1 MAKFLPTLRSPH
13 ATLAETL
20 SVLEGRRRV
29 LGLVGGVGA
38 LALLPRAVRACA
50 LIPQETGGPYP
61 GDGTNG
67 PNVLTQSGIVRSDIR
82 SSFGASGS
90 NVASGT
96 PLEVTLQFLST
107 TTDCGPIEG
116 LAVYLWHCDATGGY
130 SLYSQGVTGENYLR
144 GVQVSDAQGRVTFT
158 TIYPGCYSGRWPHI
172 HFEVFASL
180 ADATNGNNA
189 GRTSQLAMP
198 EAPSRVVYGQTSLYP
213 GSTHNLDQLSLQS
226 DNVFGDDGGVLQ
238 LATVAGENASGY
250 TAFLDVGIAVDGT
263 SSDIIFADG
272 MDG

>member
-1 MAKFLPTLRSPH
+1 MTKILPALRSPH
-13 ATLAETL
+13 ANLAETL
-20 SVLEGRRRV
+20 GVLEQRRRV
-29 LGLVGGVGA
+29 LGLLGGVGA
-38 LALLPRAVRACA
+38 LALLPGAARACT

-67 PNVLTQSGIVRSDIR
+67 PNVLTQSGIVRADIR
-82 SSFGASGS
+82 SSFGASGT
-90 NVASGT
+90 NVAPGT

-116 LAVYLWHCDATGGY
+116 LAIYLWHCNATGGY
-130 SLYSQGVTGENYLR
+130 SLYSSGVTGENYLR

-189 GRTSQLAMP
+189 GRVSQLALP
-198 EAPSRVVYGQTSLYP
+198 EAASRVVYGQTSLYP
-213 GSTHNLDQLSLQS
+213 NSTNNLDQLSLQS
-226 DNVFGDDGGVLQ
+226 DNVFGDDGGVHQ
-238 LATVAGENASGY
+238 LATVTGDNASGY
-250 TAFLDVGIAVDGT
+250 TAFLEVGLAVDAT
-263 SSDIIFADG
+263 TSDIIFANGLDG
-272 MDG
+272 